1 MAKRSKATQKGL
13 PSETALLEFIQTSPS
28 IVGKREIARAF
39 GLTGAAKIELKAML
53 RKLEQDGKLARSR
66 RKLVDTSTLPPVTV
80 IEVTG
85 IDRHGETFG
94 EPVEWDERMAGKP
107 PLVLIEIQPRE
118 GIKPPAKGDRVLA
131 KIEATPGDG
140 YKFKARI
147 IRALSDRSKRVLGVY
162 RLVKGH
168 GARLI
173 PVDKKARN
181 ELQVRAGD
189 ENGALDGEL
198 VEAEI
203 LKDHGRGLPLARV
216 RERLGDLNDQ
226 RNISLIA
233 IHHHAIPN
241 QFSEPVLAESE
252 ALTTFEH
259 KRRLDLRK
267 VPLVTIDP
275 PDARDHDDAVWA
287 AADDDPANAG
297 GFQTI
302 VAIADVA
309 AYVKPGSTLDK
320 EARFRGNSVYFPDR
334 VVPMLPERI
343 SNDLCS
349 LREKEDRPA
358 LACFMTFD
366 KSGAKRSHRFAR
378 VVMRSA
384 AKLSY
389 EEAQAAIDGRP
400 SVKAETLV
408 EGVLKPLWAAYAALG
423 KARDKRGPLE
433 LDLPER
439 KLVLDEKGHVLRVV
453 TPLRLDAHRLIEEFM
468 IQANVAAAEELEAK
482 KTPLL
487 YRVHEQPSAEKVR
500 ALAMFL
506 KTVELSLPL
515 GQVMKPKHFND
526 LLREVKGKDYQNL
539 VNDVVL
545 RTQAQAI
552 YSPDNKGHF
561 GLALRRYAHF
571 TSPIRRYADLIVH
584 RALVSALGFGDDG
597 LSADDISRL
606 SETADMISD
615 AERRA
620 MAAERET
627 TDRLIASH
635 LAGQTGA
642 LFRGRISGVVGAGLF
657 IKLNDSGADGFVP
670 VSSLGS
676 DYFVYSEV
684 EHALIGQRSGEKF
697 QLGDQVEVKLLE
709 VAPVSGGLRFEMVSD
724 GRQGKPPLHRQGR
737 STRLSRQ
744 TPKPRRKK

>member
-1 MAKRSKATQKGL
+1 MTKKPKPAKSGL
-13 PSETALLEFIQTSPS
+13 PSAAALLEFIQTSPS
-28 IVGKREIARAF
+28 VVGKREIARAF
-39 GLTGAAKIELKAML
+39 GLTGATKVGLKTML
-53 RKLEQDGKLARSR
+53 RQLEQDGKLARSR

-80 IEVTG
+80 IEITG
-85 IDRHGETFG
+85 IDRQGEAYG
-94 EPVEWDERMAGKP
+94 EPVEWDELAAGKAP
-107 PLVLIEIQPRE
+107 QVLVEVRPGE
-118 GIKPPAKGDRVLA
+118 GIRPPAKGDRILA
-131 KIEATPGDG
+131 KIESTPDDE
-140 YKFKARI
+140 YKFTARV
-147 IRALSDRSKRVLGVY
+147 IRLLSDRSKRVLGVL

-181 ELQVRAGD
+181 ELQVRSGD
-189 ENGALDGEL
+189 ENGAVDGEL

-216 RERLGDLNDQ
+216 RERLGDMNDQ

-241 QFSEPVLAESE
+241 QFPERVLAESE
-252 ALTTFEH
+252 GLKNFDHTG
-259 KRRLDLRK
+259 RVDLRK
-267 VPLVTIDP
+267 IPLITIDP

-287 AADDDPANAG
+287 APDDDPTNVG

-309 AYVKPGSTLDK
+309 TYVKPGSTLDK

-343 SNDLCS
+343 SNNLCS

-358 LACFMTFD
+358 LACFMVFD
-366 KSGAKRSHRFAR
+366 KSGTKKSHRFAR
-378 VVMRSA
+378 VIMRSA

-400 SVKAETLV
+400 SAKAETLV
-408 EGVLKPLWAAYAALG
+408 EGVLKPLWTAYAALM
-423 KARDKRGPLE
+423 KARSRRDPLE

-439 KLVLDEKGHVLRVV
+439 KLILDEKGHVLRVN
-453 TPLRLDAHRLIEEFM
+453 TPLRLDAHKLIEEFM
-468 IQANVAAAEELEAK
+468 IQANVAAAEELESK

-487 YRVHEQPSAEKVR
+487 FRVHEPPSEEKVR
-500 ALAMFL
+500 ALAQFL
-506 KTVELSLPL
+506 KTVDLSLPL
-515 GQVMKPKHFND
+515 GQVMKPKHFNA
-526 LLREVKGKDYQNL
+526 LLNEVKGKDYQNL
-539 VNDVVL
+539 VNDIVL
-545 RTQAQAI
+545 RTQAQAV

-584 RALVSALGFGDDG
+584 RALVSALGFGGDG
-597 LSADDISRL
+597 LSADDISWL
-606 SETADMISD
+606 AETADMISD

-642 LFRGRISGVVGAGLF
+642 LFKGRIGGVVGAGLF
-657 IKLNDSGADGFVP
+657 IKLNDTGADGFVP

-676 DYFVYSEV
+676 DYFVYSDV
-684 EHALIGQRSGEKF
+684 EHSLVGQRTGETY
-697 QLGDQVEVKLLE
+697 QMGDQVEVKLLE
-709 VAPVSGGLRFEMVSD
+709 VTPVSGGLRFEMVSE
-724 GRQGKPPLHRQGR
+724 GRHGKPPPQRRGR
-737 STRLSRQ
+737 PFRSSKQ
-744 TPKPRRKK
+744 TPKSRRKK